1 MNPRRA
7 YPENMKGKNDV
18 DDHELVLIA
27 GYRDLESAHE
37 DFNEVERRMKHGLE
51 MRSAALVGRTADG
64 APEVLE
70 ATNRHGRVAVGVGA
84 GLGAI
89 FGLFA
94 PPLALSVLVGAA
106 AGGLLAAFTEHE
118 LRVKLEH
125 EVGRG
130 AAPDSPPSEHGRVC
144 PRREQ
149 VDGGHEEIVARP
161 RRQTALLQAPR
172 ECRLHARQQHD
183 PRPLLRRREP
193 VGQRNAA
200 TARRTGHE

>member
-7 YPENMKGKNDV
+7 YPEEMLGKNSD

-125 EVGRG
+125 EVGDALAVG
-130 AAPDSPPSEHGRVC
+130 TGVIIAVVYPHGRE
-144 PRREQ
+144 PMEMTLQNAGGFRE
-149 VDGGHEEIVARP
+149 
-161 RRQTALLQAPR
+161 L
-172 ECRLHARQQHD
+172 
-183 PRPLLRRREP
+183 PLDKSTVNQIEDTIAELMTT
-193 VGQRNAA
+193 V
-200 TARRTGHE
+200 TTDTTDTSS

>member
-1 MNPRRA
+1 MNPRRT

-125 EVGRG
+125 EVGDALAVG
-130 AAPDSPPSEHGRVC
+130 TGVIIAVVYPHGRE
-144 PRREQ
+144 PMEMTLKNSGGFRE
-149 VDGGHEEIVARP
+149 
-161 RRQTALLQAPR
+161 L
-172 ECRLHARQQHD
+172 
-183 PRPLLRRREP
+183 PLDKSTVNKIEDTIAELMTT
-193 VGQRNAA
+193 V
-200 TARRTGHE
+200 TTDTTDTSS